1 MAELTTLARP
11 YAKAAFEVAVH
22 GGDLQTW
29 SDSLGLLAKVV
40 SNKTV
45 SRALASPSL
54 TSEQQAQIVIDL
66 CGDEINATGQNF
78 IKVLSENKRL
88 ALLPEIVELFD
99 KLKAEQE
106 RTIDVE
112 ISTAFPLA
120 SDLEKKL
127 AQSIKAKLN
136 RDVKIHSEINKDLI
150 GGIVIRAGDLVI
162 DDSVRTKL
170 HRLAEAMGS

>member
-29 SDSLGLLAKVV
+29 SDMLGLLAKVV
-40 SNKTV
+40 SHKVV
-45 SRALASPSL
+45 SRALTSPSL
-54 TSEQQAQIVIDL
+54 TGEQQAQIVIDL
-66 CGDEINATGQNF
+66 CAEEINAGGRNF
-78 IKVLSENKRL
+78 VRVLSENKRL
-88 ALLPEIVELFD
+88 ALLPEIVVLFD
-99 KLKAEQE
+99 RLKAEQE

-120 SDLEKKL
+120 NDLEMKL
-127 AQSIKAKLN
+127 AQSIKTKLN

>member
-29 SDSLGLLAKVV
+29 SDMLGLLAKVV
-40 SNKTV
+40 SNRTV

-54 TSEQQAQIVIDL
+54 TSEQQAQVLIDL
-66 CGDEINATGQNF
+66 CGDEINTTGQNF

-88 ALLPEIVELFD
+88 TLLPEIVELFD

-162 DDSVRTKL
+162 DDSVRSKL

>member
-22 GGDLQTW
+22 GGNLQTW
-29 SDSLGLLAKVV
+29 SDMLALLANVV
-40 SNKTV
+40 SHKAV
-45 SRALASPSL
+45 AAALSSPSL
-54 TSEQQAQIVIDL
+54 TGEQQAQIVIDL
-66 CGDEINATGQNF
+66 CADEINAPAQNF
-78 IKVLSENKRL
+78 VKVLSENKRL
-88 ALLPEIVELFD
+88 GLLPEILELFD
-99 KLKAEQE
+99 RLKAEQE
-106 RTIDVE
+106 KTVDVE

-120 SDLEKKL
+120 SEQEKKL
-127 AQSIKAKLN
+127 AQAIKAKLN

-162 DDSVRTKL
+162 DDSVRGKL